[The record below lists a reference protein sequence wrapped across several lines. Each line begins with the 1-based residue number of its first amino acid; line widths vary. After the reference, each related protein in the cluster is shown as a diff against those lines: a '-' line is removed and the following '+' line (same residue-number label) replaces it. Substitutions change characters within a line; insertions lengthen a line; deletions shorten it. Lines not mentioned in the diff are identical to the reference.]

1 MFKNM
6 LPYIQCVSGYE
17 SMKIQK
23 NYLVFKITM
32 LNINLLEHN
41 SDWKKT
47 FIGHSSGSFVTLTFC
62 TTDNSQH
69 CRKFHKNA
77 GLIQVTP

>member
-1 MFKNM
+1 MLKNM

-23 NYLVFKITM
+23 NYLVFKITT

-41 SDWKKT
+41 SDWKKR
-47 FIGHSSGSFVTLTFC
+47 L
-62 TTDNSQH
+62 
-69 CRKFHKNA
+69 
-77 GLIQVTP
+77 

>member
-17 SMKIQK
+17 GMKIQK
-23 NYLVFKITM
+23 NYLVFEITM

-41 SDWKKT
+41 SDWKKR
-47 FIGHSSGSFVTLTFC
+47 S
-62 TTDNSQH
+62 
-69 CRKFHKNA
+69 
-77 GLIQVTP
+77 